1 MKWGGGGGVKVSV
14 VGMHRAWSSKRAGKV
29 WGGVCVRVCIGG
41 VCPLSHCSERPL
53 HHASIFI
60 GQVCHIVSLMI
71 VKVKSLS
78 PV

>member
-1 MKWGGGGGVKVSV
+1 MKWGGGVKVGV
-14 VGMHRAWSSKRAGKV
+14 VGMHRAWSSKRVGEV